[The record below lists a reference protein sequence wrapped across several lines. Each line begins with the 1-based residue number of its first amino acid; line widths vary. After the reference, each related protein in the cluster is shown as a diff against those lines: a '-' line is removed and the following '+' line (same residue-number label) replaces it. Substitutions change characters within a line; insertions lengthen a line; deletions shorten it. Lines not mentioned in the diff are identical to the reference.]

1 MAKKSLIFYLD
12 FISPYAYLA
21 FERLP
26 KIIEGQELQVTYRP
40 VLFAGL
46 LKHFG
51 QLGPAEIPG
60 KREWTFAQSLWL
72 AQQEKI
78 DLDLPRVHPFNP
90 LPLLRLALAT
100 SIDGS
105 PSREVCRQIFRHVW
119 VGGEDPTDE
128 GRYQALIGECK
139 LLRPLD
145 SDDVKSQLRVFTEE
159 ATKDGVFGVPSIKL
173 DGCIFW
179 GNDSLAMLDDFLK
192 NETTYRRNWD
202 AASSVG
208 VSAVR
213 KR

>member
-1 MAKKSLIFYLD
+1 M
-12 FISPYAYLA
+12 
-21 FERLP
+21 
-26 KIIEGQELQVTYRP
+26 
-40 VLFAGL
+40 
-46 LKHFG
+46 
-51 QLGPAEIPG
+51 
-60 KREWTFAQSLWL
+60 
-72 AQQEKI
+72 
-78 DLDLPRVHPFNP
+78 
-90 LPLLRLALAT
+90 
-100 SIDGS
+100 
-105 PSREVCRQIFRHVW
+105 
-119 VGGEDPTDE
+119 
-128 GRYQALIGECK
+128 
-139 LLRPLD
+139 RPLD